1 MGGRIACYATTI
13 PTKNDAKLVGL
24 SGLEPPTSPLSGVR
38 SNQLSYRPIISA
50 LFTTVLRYAC
60 RSLSR
65 VPDVH
70 SFAHSGARLAQ
81 RQKSLELILLKL
93 ARLELLRTTFCSLY
107 IQSSNACERLPG
119 LGYRLRR

>member
-50 LFTTVLRYAC
+50 LFTTVLRCAC

-70 SFAHSGARLAQ
+70 SIVHSGARLAQ

-93 ARLELLRTTFCSLY
+93 ARLELLRTTFALFSFN
-107 IQSSNACERLPG
+107 QVMRVNACQSQAIV
-119 LGYRLRR
+119 